1 MALTNAQ
8 KQAFYRERH
17 LKEGERKRL
26 QVVVSLHTKRALER
40 LSRHLG
46 LTQASTLDQII
57 GDAQEAILSGL
68 SSEEQAHYD
77 RD

>member
-8 KQAFYRERH
+8 KQAIYRQKH
-17 LKEGERKRL
+17 LKDGDQERL
-26 QVVVSLHTKRALER
+26 QAVVSLHTKRALER

-46 LTQASTLDQII
+46 LTQAATLDQII
-57 GDAQEAILSGL
+57 SEAQKTLLSGL
-68 SSEEQAHYD
+68 SGEEQAHYY